1 MKIIYI
7 EATAEELEVRPTLAS
22 AIHDLLG
29 TIKYSLAP
37 AYRSVPEKEEEEEED
52 AGT

>member
-1 MKIIYI
+1 MKVIYI

-22 AIHDLLG
+22 AIHDLIG
-29 TIKYSLAP
+29 NIKLSLVSP
-37 AYRSVPEKEEEEEED
+37 RYSVPEKEEEEGED